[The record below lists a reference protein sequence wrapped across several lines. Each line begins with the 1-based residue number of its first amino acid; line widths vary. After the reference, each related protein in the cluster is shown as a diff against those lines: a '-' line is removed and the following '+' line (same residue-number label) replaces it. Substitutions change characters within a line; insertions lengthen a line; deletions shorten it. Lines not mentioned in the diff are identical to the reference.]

1 MCLFV
6 MWWIAMFASKPL
18 NDVMRSISI
27 NVGGSIYPSINP
39 DKQMLMAKYVIQ
51 EVSRQLGL
59 SETQEWE
66 LQEHFGVYEDDTSG
80 TV

>member
-1 MCLFV
+1 
-6 MWWIAMFASKPL
+6 
-18 NDVMRSISI
+18 MRSISI
-27 NVGGSIYPSINP
+27 NVGGLMYPSINP

>member
-1 MCLFV
+1 M
-6 MWWIAMFASKPL
+6 MFASKPL
-18 NDVMRSISI
+18 SDVMRAISTK
-27 NVGGSIYPSINP
+27 VGGSIYPSINP